1 MRNGVVMSARA
12 ALAAKHYASAADGSV
27 IAADGKGD
35 PSGCRAFYADA
46 EARSRADL
54 KRQNP

>member
-1 MRNGVVMSARA
+1 MSARA

-27 IAADGKGD
+27 IAAGGKGD
-35 PSGCRAFYADA
+35 PSECRAFYADA